1 MNEGGFQVSQVIV
14 FFAII
19 TIVAV
24 ILSFIVV
31 RSVRSSQSG
40 QTNNRQLERNDDEI

>member
-1 MNEGGFQVSQVIV
+1 MSQVIV

-24 ILSFIVV
+24 ILPFIVV
-31 RSVRSSQSG
+31 KSVRSTQFG
-40 QTNNRQLERNDDEI
+40 QTTKRQYERKDDDI

>member
-1 MNEGGFQVSQVIV
+1 MSQVIV

-24 ILSFIVV
+24 ILPLIVV
-31 RSVRSSQSG
+31 KSVRSSQSG
-40 QTNNRQLERNDDEI
+40 QTTKRQIERNDDEI